1 MASLL
6 EAPILE
12 AVRDLQR
19 RMTTLEQ
26 GAYVSAPTG
35 HTVST
40 DAETQKISMQT
51 QKISMQTA
59 VHSFKDDAV
68 ATRIESNEAA
78 TPFVTEAARATRTV
92 CRRARRRRLEQSNR
106 HRRDELLLCRLSKL
120 ASRQEV
126 LCLDA
131 LVYPTSQNDAVW
143 KSQVER
149 DIPVHG
155 VERDMS
161 GVVARMFR
169 DEI

>member
-106 HRRDELLLCRLSKL
+106 RLPVAKVGFETGGVLLGRIGLSYI
-120 ASRQEV
+120 AERC
-126 LCLDA
+126 CLEI
-131 LVYPTSQNDAVW
+131 TS
-143 KSQVER
+143 
-149 DIPVHG
+149 
-155 VERDMS
+155 
-161 GVVARMFR
+161 
-169 DEI
+169 